1 MKPSRPRFSFI
12 VRLTERLLSDR
23 AVTAPPVPVE
33 AIAKAMGCR
42 IVFGPL
48 QNISGILVRSA
59 EGATIGVN
67 ERQPPARR
75 RFTIA
80 HELGHLLL
88 HRGDQITYDHEFRV
102 NLRSVESSEGRDVEE
117 IEANF
122 FAASL
127 LMPDACLDA
136 DPRTAFIHLDDDAAV
151 GALAKTFKVS
161 QQAMTL
167 RLARL
172 LGRKA

>member
-1 MKPSRPRFSFI
+1 MKISRPRYSYI
-12 VRLTERLLSDR
+12 VRLTQRLLADHG
-23 AVTAPPVPVE
+23 VEAPPIPVE
-33 AIAKAMGCR
+33 SIAKAMKCR
-42 IVFGPL
+42 VVFSPL
-48 QNISGILVRSA
+48 EDVSGILVRSS

-67 ERQPPARR
+67 ERQPPVRR

-88 HRGDQITYDHEFRV
+88 HSGNQVTYDHDFRV
-102 NLRSVESSEGRDVEE
+102 NLRSSASSEGRDVEE

-127 LMPDACLDA
+127 LMPDPLLEA
-136 DPRTAFIHLDDDAAV
+136 DPRTLFIHVDDDRGV
-151 GALAKTFKVS
+151 GEIAKTFKVS

-172 LGRKA
+172 LNWNS